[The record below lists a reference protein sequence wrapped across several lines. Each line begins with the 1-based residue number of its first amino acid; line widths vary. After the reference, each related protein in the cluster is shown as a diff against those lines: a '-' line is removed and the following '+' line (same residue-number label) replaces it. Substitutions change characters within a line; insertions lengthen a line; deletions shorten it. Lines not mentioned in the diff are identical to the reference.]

1 MKMVRINL
9 SYFNYIFIKELCC
22 PYCCYK
28 NLHKN
33 HKIIEIFDEDSLK
46 KENITLETSTKNFDD
61 LLQNVSLLK
70 EKIEK
75 EITKINNLFEK
86 ANEDLKKSYQ
96 NKHEKLIKEEN
107 DIKENLENEV
117 TKVKE
122 KLENFLSEANNKITL
137 TERIKKG
144 IEKLKQDDEK
154 NIYKTISYISKINK
168 NNKDMNKLSF
178 QMMNSIN
185 FEYNEKESNIK
196 YEKYTFNGFILK
208 KLKISDISNTNLKIS
223 WNIETPHNNIND
235 INKELEFIL
244 EIKQKNKD
252 KKYKEIFKGKNLF
265 YLVENL
271 SPNTI
276 YEFRICFI
284 YKYYQSEWSYSNEI
298 KTKDVDSNIL
308 KNCEIRDI
316 CINKIFEWTKAKNME
331 LIYRG
336 TRDGS
341 SCQAFHKLCDD
352 KGPSIVLYLNEKGH
366 IFGGYASIPWKSNGD
381 NKSAP
386 DSFIFTLTN
395 IYNIQPTKF
404 PSKKDGKEVYHN
416 PGFGP
421 RFGHGRDIGNG
432 KDFLK
437 DNSYTNFPD
446 TYKDILDRGKSI
458 FTSVPNN
465 EICDFKIKETEVF
478 NLTF

>member
-1 MKMVRINL
+1 MVRINL
-9 SYFNYIFIKELCC
+9 SYFNFIFIKELCC

-86 ANEDLKKSYQ
+86 ANEDLKNSYQ

-107 DIKENLENEV
+107 DIRENLENEV

-331 LIYRG
+331 LN
-336 TRDGS
+336 
-341 SCQAFHKLCDD
+341 H
-352 KGPSIVLYLNEKGH
+352 
-366 IFGGYASIPWKSNGD
+366 
-381 NKSAP
+381 
-386 DSFIFTLTN
+386 
-395 IYNIQPTKF
+395 
-404 PSKKDGKEVYHN
+404 
-416 PGFGP
+416 
-421 RFGHGRDIGNG
+421 
-432 KDFLK
+432 
-437 DNSYTNFPD
+437 
-446 TYKDILDRGKSI
+446 
-458 FTSVPNN
+458 
-465 EICDFKIKETEVF
+465 
-478 NLTF
+478 